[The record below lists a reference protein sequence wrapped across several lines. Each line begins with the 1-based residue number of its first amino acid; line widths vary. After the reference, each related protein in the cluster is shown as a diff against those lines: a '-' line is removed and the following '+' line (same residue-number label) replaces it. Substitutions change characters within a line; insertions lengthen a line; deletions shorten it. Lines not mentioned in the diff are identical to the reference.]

1 MSGPV
6 DLPKVLPLFP
16 LPGVLLL
23 PRARLPLNIFEPRY
37 LQMFDDALKSEGR
50 LIGMIQPRLGV
61 EEEGPEGPPPPL
73 HSIGCAGRIT
83 AFSETEDGRYLVTLT
98 GVSRFRLLAELPG
111 FSPYRRAEVDFA
123 AFAADLGAA
132 EAGESFDRRG
142 FIALLRRYFK
152 AMQLST
158 DWESLKEAPPE
169 LLINALAMLCPFEAA
184 DKQALLEAPGL
195 ADRHEALRVLM
206 EFALMG
212 KEGEGRLQ

>member
-1 MSGPV
+1 MQGKG
-6 DLPKVLPLFP
+6 DLPKILPLFP

-50 LIGMIQPRLGV
+50 LIGMIQPRFDAG
-61 EEEGPEGPPPPL
+61 EGGPEAPPPPL
-73 HSIGCAGRIT
+73 QSIGCAGRIT
-83 AFSETEDGRYLVTLT
+83 AFAETEDGRYLVTLT
-98 GVSRFRLLAELPG
+98 GVSRFRLGAEGTG
-111 FSPYRRAEVDFA
+111 FSPYRKAEVDYT

-132 EAGESFDRRG
+132 EEDAGLDRRS

-158 DWESLKEAPPE
+158 DWEGLKEAPPE

-184 DKQALLEAPGL
+184 DKQALLEAPRL
-195 ADRHEALRVLM
+195 EDRREALRVLM

-212 KEGEGRLQ
+212 KKGAGRLQ